1 MSKEIVDTS
10 GFVYKDL
17 FGRDIKVGD
26 YIVYAA
32 VDGRS
37 ATMRSGRVLEL
48 SHSKP
53 SEYSFEPIEPKIT
66 VASWSNFRAVGWGDG
81 DEERSGRQKNVKLGF
96 LDRLVV
102 VPEDQVSDKIK
113 KDLAGPVCDW
123 SGKPVVTK

>member
-37 ATMRSGRVLEL
+37 ATMRTGRVLEL

-53 SEYSFEPIEPKIT
+53 SEYGSDPIEPKIT
-66 VASWSNFRAVGWGDG
+66 VSSWSNFRAKGRSNDH
-81 DEERSGRQKNVKLGF
+81 ERSGRQKNVKLGF

-102 VPEDQVSDKIK
+102 VPEDKVSDKIK
-113 KDLAGPVCDW
+113 ADLAGPVCDRR
-123 SGKPVVTK
+123 GKPVVTK

>member
-37 ATMRSGRVLEL
+37 ATMRTGLVLEL

-53 SEYSFEPIEPKIT
+53 SEYGYQSVDPKIT
-66 VASWSNFRAVGWGDG
+66 VASWSNFRAKGWSD
-81 DEERSGRQKNVKLGF
+81 DHERSGRQKNVKLGF
-96 LDRLVV
+96 LDRLIV

-123 SGKPVVTK
+123 SGKPVVAK

>member
-37 ATMRSGRVLEL
+37 ATMRTGRVLEL

-53 SEYSFEPIEPKIT
+53 SEYGSDPIEPKIT
-66 VASWSNFRAVGWGDG
+66 VASWSNFRATGWSNDH
-81 DEERSGRQKNVKLGF
+81 ERSGRQKNVKLGF

-113 KDLAGPVCDW
+113 IDLAGPVCDW
-123 SGKPVVTK
+123 SGKPVVAK

>member
-17 FGRDIKVGD
+17 FERDIKIGD

-37 ATMRSGRVLEL
+37 ATMRTGRVLEL

-53 SEYSFEPIEPKIT
+53 SEYGFQPIEPKIT
-66 VASWSNFRAVGWGDG
+66 VSSWSNFRAKGWSNDH
-81 DEERSGRQKNVKLGF
+81 ERSGRQKNVKLGF
-96 LDRLVV
+96 LDRLIV

-113 KDLAGPVCDW
+113 AALAGPVCDRR
-123 SGKPVVTK
+123 GKPVVTK